1 MFIANHR
8 LLWALGFVTLVSGW
22 VSEISGSLIDYE
34 THLIV
39 RIEED
44 EGNHHEI
51 VWRPADEKGQADD
64 DGDAQR
70 FELGAP
76 QEVLPASQVTVNR
89 LRWLILLLIQLL
101 PGQ

>member
-1 MFIANHR
+1 MAGSFWR
-8 LLWALGFVTLVSGW
+8 WVSLLGFRVGFRVERSSS
-22 VSEISGSLIDYE
+22 VIDYK
-34 THLIV
+34 TYLIV

-44 EGNHHEI
+44 EGDHHEI
-51 VWRPADEKGQADD
+51 VWRPADEKSQDDD

-70 FELGAP
+70 FEFGAP
-76 QEVLPASQVTVNR
+76 QEVLPPSQVTLNR

>member
-1 MFIANHR
+1 
-8 LLWALGFVTLVSGW
+8 
-22 VSEISGSLIDYE
+22 
-34 THLIV
+34 LIV

-44 EGNHHEI
+44 EGDHHEI
-51 VWRPADEKGQADD
+51 VHHEKSQDDD

-70 FELGAP
+70 FEFGAP
-76 QEVLPASQVTVNR
+76 QEVLPPSQITVNR